1 MDAYKPMN
9 RPAREAG
16 FTLLEVLIS
25 ILLTVIGLLGLAGM
39 QAFAHQ
45 AELESYQRAQALIL
59 LNDIVDRI
67 NANRRSAGCFAFT
80 TDTANGT
87 PWIGDATAPGGG
99 GAALGTSNCPSG
111 FENSITKAAVD
122 GAVNELDGILK
133 GVAETKGG
141 VQVGAMIG
149 ARACVSL
156 TGGVYTVVVT
166 WQGMSEGFT
175 PVVSCANN
183 QYGSETRRRAVWT
196 TLRIATLG

>member
-1 MDAYKPMN
+1 MN
-9 RPAREAG
+9 RATREGG

-80 TDTANGT
+80 TDTTLGS

-99 GAALGTSNCPSG
+99 SALGTSNCPTG
-111 FENSITKAAVD
+111 FENSFTKAAVD
-122 GAVNELDGILK
+122 GAVNELDSILK
-133 GVAETKGG
+133 GAAETKGG
-141 VQVGAMIG
+141 AQVGAMIG

-156 TGGVYTVVVT
+156 TANVYTVVVS

-175 PVVSCANN
+175 PVVNCANN

>member
-1 MDAYKPMN
+1 MDAYKPVDQQ
-9 RPAREAG
+9 G

-25 ILLTVIGLLGLAGM
+25 ILLTVVGLLGLAGM

-59 LNDIVDRI
+59 MNDIVDRI

-80 TDTANGT
+80 TNTTIGS
-87 PWIGDATAPGGG
+87 PWIGDAAAPGGG
-99 GAALGTSNCPSG
+99 GSHLGAANCPSG
-111 FENSITKAAVD
+111 FENSVTKAAIDAAVD
-122 GAVNELDGILK
+122 ELDGLLK
-133 GVAETKGG
+133 GSAETKSG

-156 TGGVYTVVVT
+156 TGGVYTVVVS

-175 PVVSCANN
+175 PVVNCANN
-183 QYGSETRRRAVWT
+183 QYGSESRRRAVWT
-196 TLRIATLG
+196 TLRIASLN